1 MNNNICILFM
11 QIWIV
16 FSYEWERRGQSND
29 DVLMQSK
36 STVPEK
42 KNTYVEKKVT
52 NGNAQE

>member
-1 MNNNICILFM
+1 M

-16 FSYEWERRGQSND
+16 FNYEWEEGGQSND